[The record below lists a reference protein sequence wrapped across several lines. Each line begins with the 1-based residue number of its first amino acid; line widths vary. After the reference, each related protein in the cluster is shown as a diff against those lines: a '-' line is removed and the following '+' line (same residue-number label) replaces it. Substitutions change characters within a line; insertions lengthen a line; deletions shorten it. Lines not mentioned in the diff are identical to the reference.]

1 LTTIRTLEK
10 PDQNDVLEEIN
21 VRYCQFD
28 VKDGKIVRHRFKK
41 EAYSE
46 NFDDKTTK
54 LNLTKERIGYT
65 LHKIA
70 TMIKRRVTFYSLF
83 EASDELELLKI
94 QHKLLK
100 E

>member
-1 LTTIRTLEK
+1 M
-10 PDQNDVLEEIN
+10 LEEIN

-41 EAYSE
+41 EVYSE
-46 NFDDKTTK
+46 NFDDKNTK
-54 LNLTKERIGYT
+54 LKLTKVRIEYS

-83 EASDELELLKI
+83 EASDELELLQI

>member
-1 LTTIRTLEK
+1 M
-10 PDQNDVLEEIN
+10 
-21 VRYCQFD
+21 RYCQFD
-28 VKDGKIVRHRFKK
+28 VKDGKFVRHRFKK

-46 NFDDKTTK
+46 NFDDKNTK
-54 LNLTKERIGYT
+54 LKLTKVRIEYS

-83 EASDELELLKI
+83 EASDELELLQI